1 MPQPPHEDDV
11 PRDKMGYD
19 LFLALRQPGCPICR
33 QTALAVTRHLETTS
47 YDNVTDIETR
57 ATLRATQGWCASH
70 AQQWLGQRDS
80 LGTALI
86 YKDILDNVRRAL
98 LAAAALPAPEGEPEA
113 LFSRLRGR
121 LGGNGGG
128 ARPGSRIA
136 EAIAPGAGCPACAIA
151 RHTERITTATFA
163 GAFGSGAFR
172 TAYRA
177 HPTGI
182 CLPHLRAVLPL
193 IPDPALVQA
202 LVEAQAALL
211 ARISADLAEV
221 IRKNDYRFRDEAH
234 GDEFQAPAQAVEQAA
249 GSLPNLSAGS

>member
-1 MPQPPHEDDV
+1 MPQPPPEDDV
-11 PRDKMGYD
+11 PRDKTGYD
-19 LFLALRQPGCPICR
+19 LFLALRQPGCPVCR
-33 QTALAVTRHLETTS
+33 QTAQAVTRHLETTS

-57 ATLRATQGWCASH
+57 ATLRASQGWCASH
-70 AQQWLGQRDS
+70 AQQWLGQHDS

-98 LAAAALPAPEGEPEA
+98 LAAAALPPSEGEPEA

-121 LGGNGGG
+121 LGGNSSA
-128 ARPGSRIA
+128 ARPGSAIA
-136 EAIAPGAGCPACAIA
+136 EAIQPSEGCPACAIA
-151 RHTERITTATFA
+151 RHSERVYTATFA
-163 GAFGSGAFR
+163 GALAAGAFLA
-172 TAYRA
+172 AYRQ

-193 IPDPALVQA
+193 ITDPALVQA
-202 LVEAQAALL
+202 LVEAHAALL

-221 IRKNDYRFRDEAH
+221 SRKNDYRFRDEAR

-249 GSLPNLSAGS
+249 GTLPNLSAGS

>member
-1 MPQPPHEDDV
+1 MPQLPPHADDV

-19 LFLALRQPGCPICR
+19 LFLALGQPGCPICR
-33 QTALAVTRHLETTS
+33 LTALAVTRYLETTS

-121 LGGNGGG
+121 LGGSGG
-128 ARPGSRIA
+128 ARPGSQIA
-136 EAIAPGAGCPACAIA
+136 EAIGPSAGCPACAIA

-163 GAFGSGAFR
+163 GALGSRAFLA
-172 TAYRA
+172 AYRQ

-193 IPDPALVQA
+193 ITDPALVQA
-202 LVEAQAALL
+202 LAAAHAALL

-221 IRKNDYRFRDEAH
+221 IRKNDYRFHDEAR
-234 GDEFQAPAQAVEQAA
+234 GDEFQAPVQAVEQAA